1 MIDINKNIGIGRIER
16 WLKWLQYKLSKKQ
29 FLLIASILVG
39 LSAGFAAILL
49 KLFVHYI
56 FLAATYDK
64 LSNFRFLYLVLPGI
78 GLLLTVIMSRY
89 FFKHK
94 LTKGLAQVH
103 AAIAKKNSS
112 MPNNLIYDQ
121 VLTSSVT
128 VGFGGSTGL
137 EAPIV
142 VTGAAIGSNFSRKY
156 KLSIKDRTL
165 LLACGVAGGIGAAFN
180 APIAGVL
187 FALEV
192 LLLDISITA
201 FIPLIIA
208 AASGALITKIIL
220 HDGILL
226 TFSLKETFDY
236 TNVPFYAV
244 LGLLAGLASVYHMR
258 TFLKIENLT
267 QRLKGGVYIKVL
279 IGGAILAA
287 LIFIFPSLFGE
298 GYQSIKILAD
308 KDPRSLMDNSLF
320 ENFNKYPWVVLC
332 FTVVVMFAK
341 PFATALTLGAGG
353 NGGNFAPSLF
363 VGAYLGYSFS
373 EALNLSGFF
382 NLPVNNF
389 TIVGMAGI
397 LAGIYHAPL
406 TAIFLIAEITGGY
419 TLMIPLMLVASISYA
434 VSKYFEPFAMDI
446 KRSVKKGEALTQDR
460 DKNILF
466 SLKTDEFIEAD
477 YPLLH
482 PEDHLEEL
490 IEILAHS
497 SRTVFPVINENKEL
511 LGLVWLDNV
520 RSVMFK
526 PELYQDLTVGELM
539 SECKQTIS
547 PQDAMEQVM
556 HIFETTNQIVLPIVE
571 NGYYRGFINKSTIFS
586 AYRKSL
592 KINTLD

>member
-1 MIDINKNIGIGRIER
+1 MDWNKFIGFGRFER
-16 WLKWLQYKLSKKQ
+16 WLKWLQHHLSKKQ
-29 FLLIASILVG
+29 FLFVASILVG
-39 LSAGFAAILL
+39 LSAGLAAVVL
-49 KLFVHYI
+49 KTFVHYI

-64 LSNFRFLYLVLPGI
+64 LSDFRFLYLVLPGI
-78 GLLLTVIMSRY
+78 GLLLTVLISRY
-89 FFKHK
+89 LLKNK
-94 LTKGLAQVH
+94 LNKGLPQVH
-103 AAIAKKNSS
+103 AAIAKKNSA
-112 MPNNLIYDQ
+112 MPQHLIYDQ

-142 VTGAAIGSNFSRKY
+142 VTGAAIGANFSRKY
-156 KLSIKDRTL
+156 RLSIKDRTL
-165 LLACGVAGGIGAAFN
+165 LLACGVAAGIGAAFN

-208 AASGALITKIIL
+208 AATGALVSKIIL
-220 HDGILL
+220 HNGILL
-226 TFSLKETFDY
+226 SFSLKETFDY
-236 TNVPFYAV
+236 TNVPFYAL
-244 LGLLAGLASVYHMR
+244 LGLLAGLASVYHTR
-258 TFLKIENLT
+258 TFLKIESLMR
-267 QRLKGGVYIKVL
+267 RLKGGLYLKVALGGLLLAVL
-279 IGGAILAA
+279 I
-287 LIFIFPSLFGE
+287 FVFPSLFGE

-308 KDPRSLMDNSLF
+308 QNPSNLLDNSLF
-320 ENFNKYPWVVLC
+320 EKFNKNPWVVLA

-341 PFATALTLGAGG
+341 PLATALTLGAGG

-373 EALNLSGFF
+373 AALNLTGFIQI
-382 NLPVNNF
+382 PVNNF

-419 TLMIPLMLVASISYA
+419 TLMIPLMLVSSISYA

-446 KRSVKKGEALTQDR
+446 KRSVQKGEALTQDR

-477 YPLLH
+477 YPLLY
-482 PEDHLEEL
+482 PENQLEDL
-490 IEILAHS
+490 IEILAQS
-497 SRTVFPVINENKEL
+497 SRTVFPVINQRKEL

-520 RSVMFK
+520 RALMFK
-526 PELYQDLTVGELM
+526 PELYNEITIGELM
-539 SECKQTIS
+539 SDAKQTVS
-547 PQDAMEQVM
+547 PQDPMESVMQV
-556 HIFETTNQIVLPIVE
+556 FEAVDQIVLPIVE
-571 NGYYRGFINKSTIFS
+571 NGYYKGFINKSTVFS

-592 KINTLD
+592 KVNTLE

>member
-1 MIDINKNIGIGRIER
+1 MEINKTIGIGRIER
-16 WLKWLQYKLSKKQ
+16 WLKWLQYHLNKKQ

-39 LSAGFAAILL
+39 LSAGAAAIVL
-49 KLFVHYI
+49 KTFVHYI

-64 LSNFRFLYLVLPGI
+64 LSDFRFLYLVLPAI
-78 GLLLTVIMSRY
+78 GLLLTVLVKR
-89 FFKHK
+89 FLLKNK
-94 LTKGLAQVH
+94 LTKGLPQVH

-112 MPNNLIYDQ
+112 MPNNLMYDQ

-128 VGFGGSTGL
+128 VGLGGSTGL

-142 VTGAAIGSNFSRKY
+142 VTGAAIGSNFARKY
-156 KLSIKDRTL
+156 RLSIKERTL

-208 AASGALITKIIL
+208 AATGALATKIVL

-236 TNVPFYAV
+236 TNVPYYAL

-258 TFLKIENLT
+258 TFLRIESLMT
-267 QRLKGGVYIKVL
+267 RLKAGVYFKVF
-279 IGGAILAA
+279 IGGSLLAL
-287 LIFIFPSLFGE
+287 LIYVFPSIFGE

-308 KDPRSLMDNSLF
+308 QDPSSLMDNSLF
-320 ENFNKYPWVVLC
+320 EKFKNYPWVVLA

-341 PFATALTLGAGG
+341 PFATALTLGSGG

-363 VGAYLGYSFS
+363 VGAYLGYSF
-373 EALNLSGFF
+373 AAILNLTGYFHI
-382 NLPVNNF
+382 PVNNF

-397 LAGIYHAPL
+397 LSGIYHAPL

-419 TLMIPLMLVASISYA
+419 TLMIPLMLVSSISYA

-446 KRSVKKGEALTQDR
+446 KRNVRKGEALTQDR
-460 DKNILF
+460 DKNVLF
-466 SLKTDEFIEAD
+466 SLRTDEFIEAD
-477 YPLLH
+477 YPILK
-482 PEDHLEEL
+482 PDQHLEDL
-490 IEILAHS
+490 IEILAQTNRS
-497 SRTVFPVINENKEL
+497 VFPVLNQRKEL
-511 LGLVWLDNV
+511 LGLVRLDQI
-520 RSVMFK
+520 RSLIFGADEGLN
-526 PELYQDLTVGELM
+526 PTIGELM
-539 SECKQTIS
+539 TDVKHTIS
-547 PQDAMEQVM
+547 TQDSMEEVM
-556 HIFETTNQIVLPIVE
+556 RVFEQTEDLSIPIIDQ
-571 NGYYRGFINKSTIFS
+571 GYYRGFINKSTVFS
-586 AYRKSL
+586 AYRKAL
-592 KINTLD
+592 KVNTLE

>member
-1 MIDINKNIGIGRIER
+1 
-16 WLKWLQYKLSKKQ
+16 
-29 FLLIASILVG
+29 
-39 LSAGFAAILL
+39 
-49 KLFVHYI
+49 
-56 FLAATYDK
+56 
-64 LSNFRFLYLVLPGI
+64 
-78 GLLLTVIMSRY
+78 
-89 FFKHK
+89 
-94 LTKGLAQVH
+94 
-103 AAIAKKNSS
+103 
-112 MPNNLIYDQ
+112 MPQHLMYDQ

-128 VGFGGSTGL
+128 VGLGGSTGL

-156 KLSIKDRTL
+156 RLSIKDRTL

-208 AASGALITKIIL
+208 AATGALVTKIIL

-236 TNVPFYAV
+236 ANVPFYAM

-258 TFLKIENLT
+258 TFLKIESLFR
-267 QRLKGGVYIKVL
+267 RLKAGIYLKVL
-279 IGGAILAA
+279 IGGALLAA

-308 KDPRSLMDNSLF
+308 QDPSSLMDNSLF
-320 ENFNKYPWVVLC
+320 EKFNKSPWVVLG
-332 FTVVVMFAK
+332 FTVIVMFAK
-341 PFATALTLGAGG
+341 PLATAITLGAGG

-373 EALNLSGFF
+373 AALNLTGYFHI
-382 NLPVNNF
+382 PVNNF

-419 TLMIPLMLVASISYA
+419 TLMIPLMLVSSISYA

-466 SLKTDEFIEAD
+466 SLKTDEFIESD
-477 YPLLH
+477 YPLLY
-482 PEDHLEEL
+482 PSDQLEDL
-490 IEILAHS
+490 IEILAQS
-497 SRTVFPVINENKEL
+497 SRTVFPVINQRKEL
-511 LGLVWLDNV
+511 LGVIWLDNV
-520 RSVMFK
+520 RAVMFK
-526 PELYQDLTVGELM
+526 PELYQEITIGELM
-539 SECKQTIS
+539 TETKQTIN
-547 PQDAMEQVM
+547 PHDPMEKVM
-556 HIFETTNQIVLPIVE
+556 QIFEASDQIVLPIVE
-571 NGYYRGFINKSTIFS
+571 NEIYKGFISKSTVFS

-592 KINTLD
+592 KVNTIE

>member
-1 MIDINKNIGIGRIER
+1 MEINKTIGIGRVER
-16 WLKWLQYKLSKKQ
+16 WLKWLQYHLSKKQ
-29 FLLIASILVG
+29 FILIASILVG
-39 LSAGFAAILL
+39 LSAGLAAVVL
-49 KLFVHYI
+49 KTFVHYI
-56 FLAATYDK
+56 FLIATYDK
-64 LSNFRFLYLVLPGI
+64 LSDFRFLYLVLPGI
-78 GLLLTVIMSRY
+78 GLLFTVLVIKY
-89 FFKHK
+89 GLKNK
-94 LTKGLAQVH
+94 LTKGLPQVH

-112 MPNNLIYDQ
+112 MPDHLMYDQ

-142 VTGAAIGSNFSRKY
+142 VTGAAIGSNFARKY
-156 KLSIKDRTL
+156 RLSIKDRTL

-180 APIAGVL
+180 APITGVL

-208 AASGALITKIIL
+208 AATGALVTKVIL

-226 TFSLKETFDY
+226 TFSLKENFDY
-236 TNVPFYAV
+236 TNVPFYTL
-244 LGLLAGLASVYHMR
+244 LGLLAGIASVYHMR
-258 TFLKIENLT
+258 TFLKVENLM
-267 QRLKGGVYIKVL
+267 QRLKAGVYTKIL
-279 IGGAILAA
+279 IGGVLLAS
-287 LIFIFPSLFGE
+287 LIYIFPSLFGE

-308 KDPRSLMDNSLF
+308 QDPSSLMDNSLF
-320 ENFNKYPWVVLC
+320 EKFKQYPWVVLT
-332 FTVVVMFAK
+332 FTAIVMLAK
-341 PFATALTLGAGG
+341 PFATALTLGSGG

-373 EALNLSGFF
+373 AALNLTGYFH
-382 NLPVNNF
+382 LPVNNF

-446 KRSVKKGEALTQDR
+446 KRSAKRGEALTQDR

-466 SLKTDEFIEAD
+466 ALKTDEFIESD
-477 YPLLH
+477 YPTLF
-482 PEDHLEEL
+482 PEDQLENL
-490 IEILAHS
+490 IEILALS
-497 SRTVFPVINENKEL
+497 SRTVFPVINKRKEL
-511 LGLVWLDNV
+511 LGLIWLDNV
-520 RSVMFK
+520 RGVMFK
-526 PELYQDLTVGELM
+526 PELYQEITIGELM
-539 SECKQTIS
+539 TACKQTIS
-547 PQDAMEQVM
+547 PQDRMEDVM
-556 HIFETTNQIVLPIVE
+556 RIFEDTEQLILPIVE
-571 NGYYRGFINKSTIFS
+571 NGIYKGFINKSTVFS

-592 KINTLD
+592 KINTLE

>member
-1 MIDINKNIGIGRIER
+1 MEINKTIGIGRIER
-16 WLKWLQYKLSKKQ
+16 WLKWLQYHLNKKQ
-29 FLLIASILVG
+29 FLFIASILVG
-39 LSAGFAAILL
+39 LSAGVAAILL
-49 KLFVHYI
+49 KTFVHYI

-64 LSNFRFLYLVLPGI
+64 LSDFRFLYLVLPAV
-78 GLLLTVIMSRY
+78 GLLLTVLISRY
-89 FFKHK
+89 LLKYK
-94 LTKGLAQVH
+94 LTKGLPQVH
-103 AAIAKKNSS
+103 SAIAKNNSS
-112 MPNNLIYDQ
+112 MPGHLMHDQ
-121 VLTSSVT
+121 VVTSSVT

-142 VTGAAIGSNFSRKY
+142 VTGAAIGSNFARKY
-156 KLSIKDRTL
+156 RLSIKERTL

-208 AASGALITKIIL
+208 AASGALISKIIL

-226 TFSLKETFDY
+226 SFSLKETFDY
-236 TNVPFYAV
+236 TNVPYYAL

-258 TFLKIENLT
+258 VFLKVESLMH
-267 QRLKGGVYIKVL
+267 RFKIKPYVKVF
-279 IGGAILAA
+279 IGGSILAL

-308 KDPRSLMDNSLF
+308 QDPRSLMDNSLF
-320 ENFNKYPWVVLC
+320 EKFNKYPLVVLA
-332 FTVVVMFAK
+332 FTLLVMFAK
-341 PFATALTLGAGG
+341 PFATALTLGSGG

-373 EALNLSGFF
+373 AALNMTGIFHI
-382 NLPVNNF
+382 PINNF

-397 LAGIYHAPL
+397 LSGIYHAPL

-419 TLMIPLMLVASISYA
+419 TLMIPLMLVSSISYA

-446 KRSVKKGEALTQDR
+446 KRSAKKGEALTQDR

-466 SLKTDEFIEAD
+466 SLKTDEFIESD
-477 YPLLH
+477 YPILF
-482 PEDHLEEL
+482 PEQHIEDLM
-490 IEILAHS
+490 EILAQS
-497 SRTVFPVINENKEL
+497 SRTVFPVLNNRKEL
-511 LGLVWLDNV
+511 LGLVLLNDI
-520 RSVMFK
+520 RSIIFK
-526 PELYQDLTVGELM
+526 PDYDPQLTIGELM
-539 SECKQTIS
+539 SEARDTIN
-547 PQDAMEQVM
+547 PQDSMEVVM
-556 HIFETTNQIVLPIVE
+556 QHFEKSEKLTLPIVE
-571 NGYYRGFINKSTIFS
+571 NNVYKGFINKSTVFS

-592 KINTLD
+592 KVSTLE

>member
-1 MIDINKNIGIGRIER
+1 MDWNRLIGIGRIER
-16 WLKWLQYKLSKKQ
+16 WLKWLQHHLNKKQ

-39 LSAGFAAILL
+39 LSAGLAAVVL
-49 KLFVHYI
+49 KTFVHYI

-64 LSNFRFLYLVLPGI
+64 LSDFRFLYLVLPVV
-78 GLLLTVIMSRY
+78 GLLLTMLISRY
-89 FFKHK
+89 LLKNK
-94 LTKGLAQVH
+94 LTKGLPQVH
-103 AAIAKKNSS
+103 AAIAKKNGS
-112 MPNNLIYDQ
+112 MPQHLMYDQ

-128 VGFGGSTGL
+128 VGLGGSTGL

-156 KLSIKDRTL
+156 RLSIKDRTL

-208 AASGALITKIIL
+208 AATGALVTKIIL

-236 TNVPFYAV
+236 ANVPFYAM

-258 TFLKIENLT
+258 TFLKIESLFR
-267 QRLKGGVYIKVL
+267 RLKAGIYLKVL
-279 IGGAILAA
+279 IGGALLAA

-308 KDPRSLMDNSLF
+308 QDPSSLMDNSLF
-320 ENFNKYPWVVLC
+320 EKFNKSPWVVLG
-332 FTVVVMFAK
+332 FTVIVMFAK
-341 PFATALTLGAGG
+341 PLATAITLGAGG

-373 EALNLSGFF
+373 AALNLTGYFHI
-382 NLPVNNF
+382 PVNNF

-419 TLMIPLMLVASISYA
+419 TLMIPLMLVSSISYA

-466 SLKTDEFIEAD
+466 SLKF
-477 YPLLH
+477 
-482 PEDHLEEL
+482 
-490 IEILAHS
+490 
-497 SRTVFPVINENKEL
+497 FFNK
-511 LGLVWLDNV
+511 W
-520 RSVMFK
+520 S
-526 PELYQDLTVGELM
+526 
-539 SECKQTIS
+539 
-547 PQDAMEQVM
+547 
-556 HIFETTNQIVLPIVE
+556 
-571 NGYYRGFINKSTIFS
+571 
-586 AYRKSL
+586 
-592 KINTLD
+592 

>member
-1 MIDINKNIGIGRIER
+1 MEINKTIGIGRIER
-16 WLKWLQYKLSKKQ
+16 WLKWLQYHLNKKQ

-39 LSAGFAAILL
+39 LSAGAAAIVL
-49 KLFVHYI
+49 KTFVHYI

-64 LSNFRFLYLVLPGI
+64 LSDFRFLYLVLPAV
-78 GLLLTVIMSRY
+78 GLLLTVLVKR
-89 FFKHK
+89 FLLKNK
-94 LTKGLAQVH
+94 LTKGLPQVH

-112 MPNNLIYDQ
+112 MPNNLMYDQ

-128 VGFGGSTGL
+128 VGLGGSTGL

-142 VTGAAIGSNFSRKY
+142 VTGAAIGSNFARKY
-156 KLSIKDRTL
+156 RLSIKERTL

-208 AASGALITKIIL
+208 AATGALATKIVL

-236 TNVPFYAV
+236 TNVPYYAL

-258 TFLKIENLT
+258 TFLRVESLMT
-267 QRLKGGVYIKVL
+267 RLKAGVYFKVF
-279 IGGAILAA
+279 IGGSLLAL
-287 LIFIFPSLFGE
+287 LIYVFPSLFGE

-308 KDPRSLMDNSLF
+308 QDPSSLMDNSLF
-320 ENFNKYPWVVLC
+320 EKFKNYPWVVLA

-341 PFATALTLGAGG
+341 PFATALTLGSGG

-363 VGAYLGYSFS
+363 VGAYLGYSF
-373 EALNLSGFF
+373 AAILNLTGYFHI
-382 NLPVNNF
+382 PVNNF

-397 LAGIYHAPL
+397 LSGIYHAPL

-419 TLMIPLMLVASISYA
+419 TLMIPLMLVSSISYA

-446 KRSVKKGEALTQDR
+446 KRNVRKGEALTQDR
-460 DKNILF
+460 DKNVLF
-466 SLKTDEFIEAD
+466 SLRTDEFIEAD
-477 YPLLH
+477 YPILK
-482 PEDHLEEL
+482 PDQHLEDL
-490 IEILAHS
+490 IEILAQTNRS
-497 SRTVFPVINENKEL
+497 VFPVLNQRKEL
-511 LGLVWLDNV
+511 LGLVRLDQI
-520 RSVMFK
+520 RSLIFGADEGLN
-526 PELYQDLTVGELM
+526 PTIGELM
-539 SECKQTIS
+539 TDVKNTIS
-547 PQDAMEQVM
+547 TQDSMEEVM
-556 HIFETTNQIVLPIVE
+556 RVFEQTEDLSIPIIDQ
-571 NGYYRGFINKSTIFS
+571 GYYRGFINKSTVFS
-586 AYRKSL
+586 AYRKAL
-592 KINTLD
+592 KVNTLE

>member
-1 MIDINKNIGIGRIER
+1 MEINKTIGFGRIER
-16 WLKWLQYKLSKKQ
+16 WLKWLQYHLNKKQ
-29 FLLIASILVG
+29 FLFIASILVG
-39 LSAGFAAILL
+39 LSAGIAAILL
-49 KLFVHYI
+49 KTFVHYI
-56 FLAATYDK
+56 FLVATYDK
-64 LSNFRFLYLVLPGI
+64 LSDFRFLYLVLPVV
-78 GLLLTVIMSRY
+78 GLLITVLISKFALNY
-89 FFKHK
+89 K
-94 LTKGLAQVH
+94 LTKGLPQVH
-103 AAIAKKNSS
+103 SAIAKNNSS
-112 MPNNLIYDQ
+112 MPGHLIHDQ

-142 VTGAAIGSNFSRKY
+142 VTGAALGANFARKY
-156 KLSIKDRTL
+156 RLSIKERTL

-208 AASGALITKIIL
+208 AASGALISKIIL

-226 TFSLKETFDY
+226 SFSLKERFDY
-236 TNVPFYAV
+236 TNVPYYAF

-258 TFLKIENLT
+258 VFLKIENLMHRVKINIYT
-267 QRLKGGVYIKVL
+267 KVL
-279 IGGAILAA
+279 IGGSILAL

-308 KDPRSLMDNSLF
+308 QDPSSLMDNSLF
-320 ENFNKYPWVVLC
+320 EKFNKYPWVVLV
-332 FTVVVMFAK
+332 FTILVMFAK

-373 EALNLSGFF
+373 AAF
-382 NLPVNNF
+382 NMTGIFHIPVNNF

-397 LAGIYHAPL
+397 LSGIYHAPL

-419 TLMIPLMLVASISYA
+419 TLMIPLMLVSSISYA
-434 VSKYFEPFAMDI
+434 ISKYFEPFAMDI
-446 KRSVKKGEALTQDR
+446 KRSAKKGEALTQDR

-466 SLKTDEFIEAD
+466 SLRTDEFIESD
-477 YPLLH
+477 YPILH
-482 PEDHLEEL
+482 PEQHIEDLM
-490 IEILAHS
+490 EILAHS
-497 SRTVFPVINENKEL
+497 SRTVFPVINQRKEL
-511 LGLVWLDNV
+511 LGLIWLDSI
-520 RSVMFK
+520 RSIIFK
-526 PELYQDLTVGELM
+526 PDYDPQLTIGELM
-539 SECKQTIS
+539 SEVKETIG
-547 PQDAMEQVM
+547 PQDSMELVM
-556 HIFETTNQIVLPIVE
+556 RLFEKNKKLSLPIVE
-571 NGYYRGFINKSTIFS
+571 NNVYKGFINKSTVFS

-592 KINTLD
+592 KISTLE

>member
-1 MIDINKNIGIGRIER
+1 MEINKVIGIGRVER
-16 WLKWLQYKLSKKQ
+16 WIKWLQNHLSKKQ
-29 FLLIASILVG
+29 FIFIASILVG
-39 LSAGFAAILL
+39 LSAGLAAVVL
-49 KLFVHYI
+49 KTFVHYI
-56 FLAATYDK
+56 FLIATYDK
-64 LSNFRFLYLVLPGI
+64 LSDFRFLYLVLPGL
-78 GLLLTVIMSRY
+78 GLLCTVLVVKY
-89 FFKHK
+89 GLKNK
-94 LTKGLAQVH
+94 LTKGLPQVH

-112 MPNNLIYDQ
+112 MPDHLMYDQ

-142 VTGAAIGSNFSRKY
+142 VTGAAIGSNFARKY
-156 KLSIKDRTL
+156 RLSIKDRTL

-208 AASGALITKIIL
+208 AATGALVTKVIL

-226 TFSLKETFDY
+226 TFSLKENFDY
-236 TNVPFYAV
+236 TNVPFYTF
-244 LGLLAGLASVYHMR
+244 LGLLAGIASVYHMR
-258 TFLKIENLT
+258 TFLKVENLM
-267 QRLKGGVYIKVL
+267 QRLKAGVYTKIL
-279 IGGAILAA
+279 IGGVLLAS
-287 LIFIFPSLFGE
+287 LIYIFPSLFGE

-308 KDPRSLMDNSLF
+308 QDPSSLMDNSLF
-320 ENFNKYPWVVLC
+320 EKFKQYPWVVLT
-332 FTVVVMFAK
+332 FTAIVMLAK
-341 PFATALTLGAGG
+341 PFATALTLGSGG

-373 EALNLSGFF
+373 AALNLTGYFH
-382 NLPVNNF
+382 LPVNNF

-446 KRSVKKGEALTQDR
+446 KRSAKRGEALTQDR

-466 SLKTDEFIEAD
+466 ALKTDEFIESD
-477 YPLLH
+477 YPTLF
-482 PEDHLEEL
+482 PEDQLENL
-490 IEILAHS
+490 IEILALS
-497 SRTVFPVINENKEL
+497 SRTVFPVINKRKEL
-511 LGLVWLDNV
+511 LGLIWLDNV
-520 RSVMFK
+520 RGVMFK
-526 PELYQDLTVGELM
+526 PELYQEITIGELM
-539 SECKQTIS
+539 TACKQTIS
-547 PQDAMEQVM
+547 PQDRMEDVM
-556 HIFETTNQIVLPIVE
+556 RIFEDTEQLILPIVE
-571 NGYYRGFINKSTIFS
+571 NGIYKGFINKSTVFS

-592 KINTLD
+592 KINTLE

>member
-1 MIDINKNIGIGRIER
+1 MNINKNIGIGRLER
-16 WLKWLQYKLSKKQ
+16 WLKWLQYKLNKKQ
-29 FLLIASILVG
+29 FIIIASILVG
-39 LSAGFAAILL
+39 LSAGIAAVLL
-49 KLFVHYI
+49 KTFVHYI

-64 LSNFRFLYLVLPGI
+64 LSDFRFLYLVLPAI
-78 GLLLTVIMSRY
+78 GLLLTVLICRY
-89 FFKHK
+89 LLKNK
-94 LTKGLAQVH
+94 LTKGLPQVH

-112 MPNNLIYDQ
+112 MPQNLMYDQ
-121 VLTSSVT
+121 VLTSSIT
-128 VGFGGSTGL
+128 VGLGGSTGL

-142 VTGAAIGSNFSRKY
+142 VTGAAIGANFSRKY

-208 AASGALITKIIL
+208 AATGALVTKIIL

-226 TFSLKETFDY
+226 SFSLKETFDY
-236 TNVPFYAV
+236 TNVPFYAL
-244 LGLLAGLASVYHMR
+244 LGILAGLASVYHMR
-258 TFLKIENLT
+258 TFMQVESLIN
-267 QRLKGGVYIKVL
+267 RLKGGVMSKVL
-279 IGGAILAA
+279 IGGILLAA

-308 KDPRSLMDNSLF
+308 KDPKNLMDNSLF
-320 ENFNKYPWVVLC
+320 ENFNSHPWIVLI
-332 FTVVVMFAK
+332 FTLLVMFAK

-363 VGAYLGYSFS
+363 VGAYLGFTFS
-373 EALNLSGFF
+373 AGLNLTGLFQI
-382 NLPVNNF
+382 PVNNF

-434 VSKYFEPFAMDI
+434 ISKYFEPFAMDI
-446 KRSVKKGEALTQDR
+446 KRSVAKGEALTQDR

-466 SLKTDEFIEAD
+466 SLNTDEFIESD
-477 YPLLH
+477 YPMLK
-482 PEDHLEEL
+482 PSDHLEDL
-490 IEILAHS
+490 IEILAQS
-497 SRTVFPVINENKEL
+497 SRTVFPVVNERKEL
-511 LGLVWLDNV
+511 LGVVWLDNV
-520 RSVMFK
+520 RTFIFK
-526 PELYQDLTVGELM
+526 PELYPDVSISELM
-539 SECKQTIS
+539 TKSAHVIS
-547 PQDAMEQVM
+547 TQDQMEKVMQV
-556 HIFETTNQIVLPIVE
+556 FENSNQIVLPIVE

-592 KINTLD
+592 KINTLG

>member
-1 MIDINKNIGIGRIER
+1 MEINKTIGIGRIER
-16 WLKWLQYKLSKKQ
+16 WLKWLQYHLNKKQ
-29 FLLIASILVG
+29 FILIASILVG
-39 LSAGFAAILL
+39 LSAGLAAILL
-49 KLFVHYI
+49 KTFVHYI

-64 LSNFRFLYLVLPGI
+64 LSDFRFLYLVLPAV
-78 GLLLTVIMSRY
+78 GLLLTVLISQY
-89 FFKHK
+89 LLKYK
-94 LTKGLAQVH
+94 LTKGLPQVH
-103 AAIAKKNSS
+103 SAIAKNNSS
-112 MPNNLIYDQ
+112 MPGHLMHDQ
-121 VLTSSVT
+121 VVTSSVT

-142 VTGAAIGSNFSRKY
+142 VTGAAIGSNFARKY
-156 KLSIKDRTL
+156 RLSIKERTL

-208 AASGALITKIIL
+208 AASGALISKIIL

-226 TFSLKETFDY
+226 SFSLKETFDY
-236 TNVPFYAV
+236 ANVPYYAL

-258 TFLKIENLT
+258 VFLKVESLMH
-267 QRLKGGVYIKVL
+267 RLKIKPYGKVF
-279 IGGAILAA
+279 IGGCFLAL

-308 KDPRSLMDNSLF
+308 QDPRSLMDNSLF
-320 ENFNKYPWVVLC
+320 EKFNKYPFVVLA
-332 FTVVVMFAK
+332 FTLFVMFAK
-341 PFATALTLGAGG
+341 PFATALTLGSGG

-373 EALNLSGFF
+373 AALNMTGIFHI
-382 NLPVNNF
+382 PVNNF

-397 LAGIYHAPL
+397 LSGIYHAPL

-419 TLMIPLMLVASISYA
+419 TLMIPLMLVSSISYA

-446 KRSVKKGEALTQDR
+446 KRSAKKGEALTQDR

-466 SLKTDEFIEAD
+466 SLKTDEFIESD
-477 YPLLH
+477 YPILF
-482 PEDHLEEL
+482 PEQHIEDLM
-490 IEILAHS
+490 EILAQS
-497 SRTVFPVINENKEL
+497 SRTVFPVLNKRKEL
-511 LGLVWLDNV
+511 LGLVLLDDI
-520 RSVMFK
+520 RSIIFK
-526 PELYQDLTVGELM
+526 PDYDPQLTIGELM
-539 SECKQTIS
+539 SEAKDTINPHDS
-547 PQDAMEQVM
+547 MEVVM
-556 HIFETTNQIVLPIVE
+556 QYFEKSEILSLPIVE
-571 NGYYRGFINKSTIFS
+571 NNVYKGFINKSTVFS

-592 KINTLD
+592 KVSTLE

>member
-1 MIDINKNIGIGRIER
+1 MEINKTIGIGRIER
-16 WLKWLQYKLSKKQ
+16 WLKWLQYHLNKKQ

-39 LSAGFAAILL
+39 LSAGAAAIVL
-49 KLFVHYI
+49 KTFVHYI

-64 LSNFRFLYLVLPGI
+64 LSDFRFLYLVLPAV
-78 GLLLTVIMSRY
+78 GLLLTVFVKR
-89 FFKHK
+89 FLLKNK
-94 LTKGLAQVH
+94 LTKGLPQVH

-112 MPNNLIYDQ
+112 MPNNLMYDQ

-128 VGFGGSTGL
+128 VGLGGSTGL

-142 VTGAAIGSNFSRKY
+142 VTGAAIGSNFARKY
-156 KLSIKDRTL
+156 RLSIKERTL

-208 AASGALITKIIL
+208 AATGALATKIVL

-236 TNVPFYAV
+236 TNVPYYAL

-258 TFLKIENLT
+258 TFLRVESLMT
-267 QRLKGGVYIKVL
+267 RLKAGVYFKVF
-279 IGGAILAA
+279 IGGSLLAL
-287 LIFIFPSLFGE
+287 LIYVFPSLFGE

-308 KDPRSLMDNSLF
+308 QDPSSLMDNSLF
-320 ENFNKYPWVVLC
+320 EKFKNYPWVVLA

-341 PFATALTLGAGG
+341 PFATALTLGSGG

-363 VGAYLGYSFS
+363 VGAYLGYSF
-373 EALNLSGFF
+373 AAILNLTGYFHI
-382 NLPVNNF
+382 PVNNF

-397 LAGIYHAPL
+397 LSGIYHAPL

-419 TLMIPLMLVASISYA
+419 TLMIPLMLVSSISYA

-446 KRSVKKGEALTQDR
+446 KRSVRKGEALTQDR
-460 DKNILF
+460 DKNVLF
-466 SLKTDEFIEAD
+466 SLRTDEFIEAD
-477 YPLLH
+477 YPILK
-482 PEDHLEEL
+482 PDQHLEDL
-490 IEILAHS
+490 IEILAQTNRS
-497 SRTVFPVINENKEL
+497 IFPVLNQRKEL
-511 LGLVWLDNV
+511 LGLVRLDQI
-520 RSVMFK
+520 RSLIFGADEGLN
-526 PELYQDLTVGELM
+526 PTIGELM
-539 SECKQTIS
+539 TDVKNTIS
-547 PQDAMEQVM
+547 TQDSMEEVM
-556 HIFETTNQIVLPIVE
+556 RVFEQTEDLSIPIIDQ
-571 NGYYRGFINKSTIFS
+571 GYYRGFINKSTVFS
-586 AYRKSL
+586 AYRKAL
-592 KINTLD
+592 KVNTLE

>member
-1 MIDINKNIGIGRIER
+1 MDWNKFIGFGRFER
-16 WLKWLQYKLSKKQ
+16 WLKWLQHHLSKKQ
-29 FLLIASILVG
+29 FLFVASILVG
-39 LSAGFAAILL
+39 LSAGLAAVVL
-49 KLFVHYI
+49 KTFVHYI

-64 LSNFRFLYLVLPGI
+64 LSDFRFLYLVLPGI
-78 GLLLTVIMSRY
+78 GLLLTVLISRY
-89 FFKHK
+89 LLKNK
-94 LTKGLAQVH
+94 LNKGLPQVH
-103 AAIAKKNSS
+103 AAIAKKNSA
-112 MPNNLIYDQ
+112 MPQHLIYDQ

-142 VTGAAIGSNFSRKY
+142 VTGAAIGANFSRKY
-156 KLSIKDRTL
+156 RLSIKDRTL
-165 LLACGVAGGIGAAFN
+165 LLACGVAAGIGAAFN

-208 AASGALITKIIL
+208 AATGALVSKIIL
-220 HDGILL
+220 HNGILL

-236 TNVPFYAV
+236 TNVPFYAL
-244 LGLLAGLASVYHMR
+244 LGLLAGLASVYHTR
-258 TFLKIENLT
+258 TFLKIESLMR
-267 QRLKGGVYIKVL
+267 RLKGGLYLKVALGGLLLAVL
-279 IGGAILAA
+279 I
-287 LIFIFPSLFGE
+287 FVFPSLFGE

-308 KDPRSLMDNSLF
+308 QNPSNLLDNSLF
-320 ENFNKYPWVVLC
+320 EKFNKNPWVVLA

-341 PFATALTLGAGG
+341 PLATALTLGAGG

-373 EALNLSGFF
+373 AALNLTGFIQI
-382 NLPVNNF
+382 PVNNF

-419 TLMIPLMLVASISYA
+419 TLMIPLMLVSSISYA

-446 KRSVKKGEALTQDR
+446 KRSVQKGEALTQDR

-477 YPLLH
+477 YPLLY
-482 PEDHLEEL
+482 PENQLEDL
-490 IEILAHS
+490 IEILAQS
-497 SRTVFPVINENKEL
+497 SRTVFPVINQRKEL

-520 RSVMFK
+520 RALMFK
-526 PELYQDLTVGELM
+526 PELYNEITIGELM
-539 SECKQTIS
+539 SDAKQTVS
-547 PQDAMEQVM
+547 PQDPMESVMQV
-556 HIFETTNQIVLPIVE
+556 FEAVDQIVLPIVE
-571 NGYYRGFINKSTIFS
+571 NGYYKGFINKSTVFS

-592 KINTLD
+592 KVNTLE

>member
-1 MIDINKNIGIGRIER
+1 MEINKTIGIGRVER
-16 WLKWLQYKLSKKQ
+16 WLKWLQYHLSKKQ
-29 FLLIASILVG
+29 FILIASILVG
-39 LSAGFAAILL
+39 LSAGLAAVVL
-49 KLFVHYI
+49 KTFVHYI
-56 FLAATYDK
+56 FLIATYDK
-64 LSNFRFLYLVLPGI
+64 LSDFRFLYLVLPGI
-78 GLLLTVIMSRY
+78 GLLFTVLVIKY
-89 FFKHK
+89 GLKNK
-94 LTKGLAQVH
+94 LTKGLPQVH

-112 MPNNLIYDQ
+112 MPDHLMYDQ

-142 VTGAAIGSNFSRKY
+142 VTGAAIGSNFARKY
-156 KLSIKDRTL
+156 RLSIKDRTL
-165 LLACGVAGGIGAAFN
+165 LLDCGVAGGIGAAFN

-208 AASGALITKIIL
+208 AATGALVTKVIL

-226 TFSLKETFDY
+226 TFSLKENFDY
-236 TNVPFYAV
+236 TNVPFYTF
-244 LGLLAGLASVYHMR
+244 LGLLAGIASVYHMR
-258 TFLKIENLT
+258 TFLKVENLM
-267 QRLKGGVYIKVL
+267 QRLKAGVYTKIL
-279 IGGAILAA
+279 IGGVLLAS
-287 LIFIFPSLFGE
+287 LIYIFPSLFGE

-308 KDPRSLMDNSLF
+308 QDPSSLMDNSLF
-320 ENFNKYPWVVLC
+320 EKFKQYPWVVLT
-332 FTVVVMFAK
+332 FTAIVMLAK
-341 PFATALTLGAGG
+341 PFATALTLGSGG

-373 EALNLSGFF
+373 AALNLTGYF

-446 KRSVKKGEALTQDR
+446 KRSAKRGEALTQDR

-466 SLKTDEFIEAD
+466 ALKTDEFIESD
-477 YPLLH
+477 YPTLF
-482 PEDHLEEL
+482 PEDQLENL
-490 IEILAHS
+490 IEILALS
-497 SRTVFPVINENKEL
+497 SRTVFPVINKRKEL
-511 LGLVWLDNV
+511 LGLIWLDNV
-520 RSVMFK
+520 RGVMFK
-526 PELYQDLTVGELM
+526 PELYQEITIGELM
-539 SECKQTIS
+539 TACKQTIS
-547 PQDAMEQVM
+547 PQDRMEDVM
-556 HIFETTNQIVLPIVE
+556 RIFEDTEQLILPIVE
-571 NGYYRGFINKSTIFS
+571 NGIYKGFINKSTVFS

-592 KINTLD
+592 KINTLE

>member
-1 MIDINKNIGIGRIER
+1 MDWNKFIGFGRFER
-16 WLKWLQYKLSKKQ
+16 WLKWLQHHLSKKQ
-29 FLLIASILVG
+29 FLLVASILVG
-39 LSAGFAAILL
+39 LSAGLAAVVL
-49 KLFVHYI
+49 KTFVHYI

-64 LSNFRFLYLVLPGI
+64 LSDFRFLYLVLPGI
-78 GLLLTVIMSRY
+78 GLLLTVLISRY
-89 FFKHK
+89 LLKNK
-94 LTKGLAQVH
+94 LNKGLPQVH
-103 AAIAKKNSS
+103 AAIAKKNSA
-112 MPNNLIYDQ
+112 MPQHLIYDQ

-142 VTGAAIGSNFSRKY
+142 VTGAAIGANFSRKY
-156 KLSIKDRTL
+156 RLSIKDRTL
-165 LLACGVAGGIGAAFN
+165 LLACGVAAGIGAAFN

-208 AASGALITKIIL
+208 AATGALVSKIIL
-220 HDGILL
+220 HNGILL

-236 TNVPFYAV
+236 TNVPFYAL
-244 LGLLAGLASVYHMR
+244 LGLLAGLASVYHTR
-258 TFLKIENLT
+258 TFLKIESLMR
-267 QRLKGGVYIKVL
+267 RLKGGLYLKVALGGLLLAVL
-279 IGGAILAA
+279 I
-287 LIFIFPSLFGE
+287 FVFPSLFGE

-308 KDPRSLMDNSLF
+308 QNPSNLLDNSLF
-320 ENFNKYPWVVLC
+320 EKFNKNPWVVLA

-341 PFATALTLGAGG
+341 PLATALTLGAGG

-373 EALNLSGFF
+373 AALNLTGFIQI
-382 NLPVNNF
+382 PVNNF

-419 TLMIPLMLVASISYA
+419 TLMIPLMLVSSISYA

-446 KRSVKKGEALTQDR
+446 KRSVQKGEALTQDR

-477 YPLLH
+477 YPLLY
-482 PEDHLEEL
+482 PENQLEDL
-490 IEILAHS
+490 IEILAQS
-497 SRTVFPVINENKEL
+497 SRTVFPVINQRKEL

-520 RSVMFK
+520 RALMFK
-526 PELYQDLTVGELM
+526 PELYNEITIGELM
-539 SECKQTIS
+539 SEAKQTVN
-547 PQDAMEQVM
+547 PQDPMESVMQV
-556 HIFETTNQIVLPIVE
+556 FEAVDQIVLPIVE
-571 NGYYRGFINKSTIFS
+571 NGYYKGFINKSTVFS

-592 KINTLD
+592 KVNTLE

>member
-1 MIDINKNIGIGRIER
+1 MDLNKSIGIGRIER
-16 WLKWLQYKLSKKQ
+16 WLKWLQYHLTKKQ
-29 FLLIASILVG
+29 FLLVASILVG
-39 LSAGFAAILL
+39 LSAGIAAVVL
-49 KLFVHYI
+49 KTFVHYI

-64 LSNFRFLYLVLPGI
+64 LSDFRFLYLVLPGI
-78 GLLLTVIMSRY
+78 GLLLTVLISRY
-89 FFKHK
+89 LLKNK
-94 LTKGLAQVH
+94 LTKGLPQVH
-103 AAIAKKNSS
+103 AAIAKRNGS
-112 MPNNLIYDQ
+112 MPQHLMYDQ

-128 VGFGGSTGL
+128 VGLGGSTGL

-156 KLSIKDRTL
+156 RLSIKDRTL

-208 AASGALITKIIL
+208 AATGALVTKIVL

-236 TNVPFYAV
+236 TNVPFYAL

-258 TFLKIENLT
+258 TFLKVESLMR
-267 QRLKGGVYIKVL
+267 RLKGGIYLKVL
-279 IGGAILAA
+279 IGGLLLAA

-308 KDPRSLMDNSLF
+308 QDPSSLMDNSLF
-320 ENFNKYPWVVLC
+320 EKFNKNSWVVLA
-332 FTVVVMFAK
+332 FTIVVMFAK
-341 PFATALTLGAGG
+341 PLATALTLGSGG

-363 VGAYLGYSFS
+363 MGAYLGYSFS
-373 EALNLSGFF
+373 AALNMTGLIYI
-382 NLPVNNF
+382 PVNNF

-419 TLMIPLMLVASISYA
+419 TLMIPLMLVSSISYA

-477 YPLLH
+477 YPLLY
-482 PEDHLEEL
+482 PENQLEDL
-490 IEILAHS
+490 VDILSQS
-497 SRTVFPVINENKEL
+497 SRTVFPVINGRKEL
-511 LGLVWLDNV
+511 LGVIWLDNV
-520 RSVMFK
+520 RAVMFK
-526 PELYQDLTVGELM
+526 PELYQEITIGELM
-539 SECKQTIS
+539 TETKQTIS
-547 PQDAMEQVM
+547 PQDPMETVM
-556 HIFETTNQIVLPIVE
+556 QIFEASDQIVLPIVE
-571 NGYYRGFINKSTIFS
+571 NGYYKGFISKSTVFS

-592 KINTLD
+592 KINTLE

>member
-1 MIDINKNIGIGRIER
+1 MEINKTIGIGRIER
-16 WLKWLQYKLSKKQ
+16 WLKWLQYHLNKKQ
-29 FLLIASILVG
+29 FLFIASILVG
-39 LSAGFAAILL
+39 LSAGLAAILL
-49 KLFVHYI
+49 KTFVHYI

-64 LSNFRFLYLVLPGI
+64 LSDFRFLYLVLPAV
-78 GLLLTVIMSRY
+78 GLLLTVLISRY
-89 FFKHK
+89 LLKYK
-94 LTKGLAQVH
+94 LTKGLPQVH
-103 AAIAKKNSS
+103 SAIAKNNSS
-112 MPNNLIYDQ
+112 MPGHLMHDQ
-121 VLTSSVT
+121 VVTSSVT

-142 VTGAAIGSNFSRKY
+142 VTGAAIGSNFARKY
-156 KLSIKDRTL
+156 RLSIKERTL

-208 AASGALITKIIL
+208 AASGALISKIIL

-226 TFSLKETFDY
+226 SFSLKEAFDY
-236 TNVPFYAV
+236 TNVPYYAL

-258 TFLKIENLT
+258 VFLKVESLMH
-267 QRLKGGVYIKVL
+267 RLKIKPYGQVF
-279 IGGAILAA
+279 IGGSILAL

-308 KDPRSLMDNSLF
+308 QDPSSLMDNSLF
-320 ENFNKYPWVVLC
+320 EKFNKYPLVVLA
-332 FTVVVMFAK
+332 FTLLVMFAK
-341 PFATALTLGAGG
+341 PFATALTLGSGG

-373 EALNLSGFF
+373 AALNMTGIFHI
-382 NLPVNNF
+382 PVNNF

-397 LAGIYHAPL
+397 LSGIYHAPL

-419 TLMIPLMLVASISYA
+419 TLMIPLMLVSSISYA

-446 KRSVKKGEALTQDR
+446 KRSAKKGEALTQDR

-466 SLKTDEFIEAD
+466 SLKTDEFIESD
-477 YPLLH
+477 YPILY
-482 PEDHLEEL
+482 PEQHIEDLM
-490 IEILAHS
+490 EILAQS
-497 SRTVFPVINENKEL
+497 SRTVFPVLNKRKEL
-511 LGLVWLDNV
+511 LGLVLLDDI
-520 RSVMFK
+520 RSIIFK
-526 PELYQDLTVGELM
+526 PDYDPQLTIGELM
-539 SECKQTIS
+539 SETKETIS
-547 PQDAMEQVM
+547 PHDSMEVVM
-556 HIFETTNQIVLPIVE
+556 QYFEKSEKLSLPIVE
-571 NGYYRGFINKSTIFS
+571 NNVYKGFINKSTVFS

-592 KINTLD
+592 KVSTLE

>member
-1 MIDINKNIGIGRIER
+1 MEINKTIGIGRIER
-16 WLKWLQYKLSKKQ
+16 WLKWLQYHLSKKQ
-29 FLLIASILVG
+29 FILIASILVG
-39 LSAGFAAILL
+39 LSAGLAAVVL
-49 KLFVHYI
+49 KTFVHYI
-56 FLAATYDK
+56 FLIATYDK
-64 LSNFRFLYLVLPGI
+64 LSDFRFLYLVLPGI
-78 GLLLTVIMSRY
+78 GLLFTVLVVKY
-89 FFKHK
+89 GLKNK
-94 LTKGLAQVH
+94 LTKGLPQVH

-112 MPNNLIYDQ
+112 MPDHLMYDQ

-142 VTGAAIGSNFSRKY
+142 VTGAAIGSNFARKY
-156 KLSIKDRTL
+156 RLSIKDRTL

-208 AASGALITKIIL
+208 AATGALVTKVIL

-226 TFSLKETFDY
+226 TFSLKESFDY
-236 TNVPFYAV
+236 TNVPFYTF
-244 LGLLAGLASVYHMR
+244 LGLLAGIASVYHMR
-258 TFLKIENLT
+258 TFLKVESLI
-267 QRLKGGVYIKVL
+267 QRLKAGVYTKIL
-279 IGGAILAA
+279 IGGILLAS
-287 LIFIFPSLFGE
+287 LIYIFPSLFGE

-308 KDPRSLMDNSLF
+308 QDPSSLMDNSLF
-320 ENFNKYPWVVLC
+320 EKFKQYPWVVLA
-332 FTVVVMFAK
+332 FTAIVMLAK
-341 PFATALTLGAGG
+341 PFATALTLGSGG

-373 EALNLSGFF
+373 AALNLTGYFH
-382 NLPVNNF
+382 LPVNNF

-446 KRSVKKGEALTQDR
+446 KRSAKRGEALTQDR

-466 SLKTDEFIEAD
+466 ALKTDEFIESD
-477 YPLLH
+477 YPTLF
-482 PEDHLEEL
+482 PEDQLENL
-490 IEILAHS
+490 IEILALS
-497 SRTVFPVINENKEL
+497 SRTVFPVINKRKEL
-511 LGLVWLDNV
+511 LGLIWLDNV
-520 RSVMFK
+520 RGVMFK
-526 PELYQDLTVGELM
+526 PELYQEITIGELM
-539 SECKQTIS
+539 TACKQTIS
-547 PQDAMEQVM
+547 PQDRMEDVM
-556 HIFETTNQIVLPIVE
+556 RIFEDTEQLILPIVE
-571 NGYYRGFINKSTIFS
+571 NGIYKGFINKSTVFS

-592 KINTLD
+592 KINTLE

>member
-1 MIDINKNIGIGRIER
+1 MEINKTIGIGRVER
-16 WLKWLQYKLSKKQ
+16 WLKWLQYHLSKKQ
-29 FLLIASILVG
+29 FILIASILVG
-39 LSAGFAAILL
+39 LSAGLAAVVL
-49 KLFVHYI
+49 KTFVHYI
-56 FLAATYDK
+56 FLIATYDK
-64 LSNFRFLYLVLPGI
+64 LSDFRFLYLVLPGI
-78 GLLLTVIMSRY
+78 GLLFTVLVIKY
-89 FFKHK
+89 GLKNK
-94 LTKGLAQVH
+94 LTKGLPQVH

-112 MPNNLIYDQ
+112 MPDHLMYDQ

-142 VTGAAIGSNFSRKY
+142 VTGAAIGSNFARKY
-156 KLSIKDRTL
+156 RLSIKDRTL

-208 AASGALITKIIL
+208 AATGALVTKVIL

-226 TFSLKETFDY
+226 TFSLKENFDY
-236 TNVPFYAV
+236 TNVPFYTF
-244 LGLLAGLASVYHMR
+244 LGLLAGIASVYHMR
-258 TFLKIENLT
+258 TFLKVENLM
-267 QRLKGGVYIKVL
+267 QRLKAGVYTKIL
-279 IGGAILAA
+279 IGGVLLAS
-287 LIFIFPSLFGE
+287 LIYIFPSLFGE

-308 KDPRSLMDNSLF
+308 QDPSSLMDNSLF
-320 ENFNKYPWVVLC
+320 EKFKQYPWVVLT
-332 FTVVVMFAK
+332 FTAIVMLAK
-341 PFATALTLGAGG
+341 PFATALTLGSGG

-373 EALNLSGFF
+373 AALNLTGYF

-446 KRSVKKGEALTQDR
+446 KRSAKRGEALTQDR

-466 SLKTDEFIEAD
+466 ALKTDEFIESD
-477 YPLLH
+477 YPTLF
-482 PEDHLEEL
+482 PEDQLENL
-490 IEILAHS
+490 IEILALS
-497 SRTVFPVINENKEL
+497 SRTVFPVINKRKEL
-511 LGLVWLDNV
+511 LGLIWLDNV
-520 RSVMFK
+520 RGVMFK
-526 PELYQDLTVGELM
+526 PELYQEITIGELM
-539 SECKQTIS
+539 TACKQTIS
-547 PQDAMEQVM
+547 PQDRMEDVM
-556 HIFETTNQIVLPIVE
+556 RIFEDTEQLILPIVE
-571 NGYYRGFINKSTIFS
+571 NGIYKGFINKSTVFS

-592 KINTLD
+592 KINTLE

>member
-1 MIDINKNIGIGRIER
+1 MDWNKLIGIGRIER
-16 WLKWLQYKLSKKQ
+16 WLKWLQYHLNKKQ

-39 LSAGFAAILL
+39 LSAGLAAVVL
-49 KLFVHYI
+49 KTFVHYI

-64 LSNFRFLYLVLPGI
+64 LSDFRFLYLVLPGI
-78 GLLLTVIMSRY
+78 GLLLTVLITR
-89 FFKHK
+89 FGLKDK
-94 LTKGLAQVH
+94 LTKGLPQVH
-103 AAIAKKNSS
+103 SAIAKKNSS
-112 MPNNLIYDQ
+112 MPSNLMYDQ

-128 VGFGGSTGL
+128 VGLGGSTGL

-142 VTGAAIGSNFSRKY
+142 VTGAAIGANFSRKY

-208 AASGALITKIIL
+208 AATGALVTKIIL

-236 TNVPFYAV
+236 TNVPFYAL
-244 LGLLAGLASVYHMR
+244 LGLLAGLTSVYHTR
-258 TFLKIENLT
+258 SFLKVENLT
-267 QRLKGGVYIKVL
+267 KRLKGGIYLKVL
-279 IGGAILAA
+279 IGGALLAG
-287 LIFIFPSLFGE
+287 LIFIFPSLYGE

-308 KDPRSLMDNSLF
+308 QDPSSLMDNSLF
-320 ENFNKYPWVVLC
+320 EKFNKNPWVVLA
-332 FTVVVMFAK
+332 FTIVVMFAK
-341 PFATALTLGAGG
+341 PIATALTLGAGG

-373 EALNLSGFF
+373 AVLNLTGVFHI
-382 NLPVNNF
+382 PVNNF

-466 SLKTDEFIEAD
+466 SLKTDEFIESD
-477 YPLLH
+477 YPLLY
-482 PEDHLEEL
+482 PSDQLEDL
-490 IEILAHS
+490 IEIIAHS
-497 SRTVFPVINENKEL
+497 SRTVFPVISQRKEL
-511 LGLVWLDNV
+511 LGIVWLDNV
-520 RSVMFK
+520 RAVMFR
-526 PELYQDLTVGELM
+526 PELYNEMTIGELM
-539 SECKQTIS
+539 SETKDTIS
-547 PQDAMEQVM
+547 PQDPMEKVM
-556 HIFETTNQIVLPIVE
+556 QIFEATDQIILPIVE
-571 NGYYRGFINKSTIFS
+571 NGYYRGFINKSTVFS

-592 KINTLD
+592 KVNTLE

>member
-1 MIDINKNIGIGRIER
+1 MEINKTIGIGRVER
-16 WLKWLQYKLSKKQ
+16 WLKWLQYHLSKKQ
-29 FLLIASILVG
+29 FILIASILVG
-39 LSAGFAAILL
+39 LSAGLAAVVL
-49 KLFVHYI
+49 KTFVHYI
-56 FLAATYDK
+56 FLIATYDK
-64 LSNFRFLYLVLPGI
+64 LSDFRFLYLVLPGI
-78 GLLLTVIMSRY
+78 GLLFTVLVIKY
-89 FFKHK
+89 GLKNK
-94 LTKGLAQVH
+94 LTKGLPQVH

-112 MPNNLIYDQ
+112 MPDHLMYDQ

-142 VTGAAIGSNFSRKY
+142 VTGAAIGSNFARKY
-156 KLSIKDRTL
+156 RLSIKDRTL

-208 AASGALITKIIL
+208 AATGALVTKVIL

-226 TFSLKETFDY
+226 TFSLKENFDY
-236 TNVPFYAV
+236 TNVPFYTF
-244 LGLLAGLASVYHMR
+244 LGLLAGIASVYHMR
-258 TFLKIENLT
+258 TFLKVENLM
-267 QRLKGGVYIKVL
+267 QRLKAGVYTKIL
-279 IGGAILAA
+279 IGGVLLAS
-287 LIFIFPSLFGE
+287 LIYIFPSLFGE

-308 KDPRSLMDNSLF
+308 QDPSSLMDNSLF
-320 ENFNKYPWVVLC
+320 EKFKQYPWVVLT
-332 FTVVVMFAK
+332 FTAIVMLAK
-341 PFATALTLGAGG
+341 PFATALTLGSGG

-373 EALNLSGFF
+373 AALNLTGYFH
-382 NLPVNNF
+382 LPVNNF

-446 KRSVKKGEALTQDR
+446 KRSAKRGEALTQDR

-466 SLKTDEFIEAD
+466 ALKTDEFIESD
-477 YPLLH
+477 YPTLF
-482 PEDHLEEL
+482 PEDQLENL
-490 IEILAHS
+490 IEILALS
-497 SRTVFPVINENKEL
+497 SRTVFPVINKRKEL
-511 LGLVWLDNV
+511 LGLIWLDNV
-520 RSVMFK
+520 RGVMFK
-526 PELYQDLTVGELM
+526 PELYQEITIGELM
-539 SECKQTIS
+539 TACKQAIS
-547 PQDAMEQVM
+547 PQDRMEDVM
-556 HIFETTNQIVLPIVE
+556 HIFEDTEQLILPIVE
-571 NGYYRGFINKSTIFS
+571 NGIYKGFINKSTVFS

-592 KINTLD
+592 KINTLE

>member
-1 MIDINKNIGIGRIER
+1 MEINKTIGIGRIER
-16 WLKWLQYKLSKKQ
+16 WLKWLQYHLNKKQ

-39 LSAGFAAILL
+39 LSAGLAAVVL
-49 KLFVHYI
+49 KTFVHYI
-56 FLAATYDK
+56 FLASTYDK
-64 LSNFRFLYLVLPGI
+64 LSDFRFLYLVLPGV
-78 GLLLTVIMSRY
+78 GLLLTVLLVKFGLKY
-89 FFKHK
+89 K
-94 LTKGLAQVH
+94 LSKGLPQVH
-103 AAIAKKNSS
+103 SAIAKKNSS
-112 MPNNLIYDQ
+112 MPNHLMYDQ

-128 VGFGGSTGL
+128 VGLGGSTGL

-142 VTGAAIGSNFSRKY
+142 VTGAAIGSNFARKY
-156 KLSIKDRTL
+156 RLSIKDRTL

-208 AASGALITKIIL
+208 AATGALVTKVIL

-226 TFSLKETFDY
+226 TFSLKESFDY
-236 TNVPFYAV
+236 TNVPFYAL
-244 LGLLAGLASVYHMR
+244 LGLLAGLASVYHTR
-258 TFLKIENLT
+258 TFLKVESLMR
-267 QRLKGGVYIKVL
+267 RLKGGMYLKVV
-279 IGGAILAA
+279 IGGLLLAA
-287 LIFIFPSLFGE
+287 LIYIFPSLFGE

-308 KDPRSLMDNSLF
+308 QDPSSLMDNSLF
-320 ENFNKYPWVVLC
+320 EKFKQYPWVVLA
-332 FTVVVMFAK
+332 FTAIVMLAK
-341 PFATALTLGAGG
+341 PFATALTLGSGG

-373 EALNLSGFF
+373 AALNLTGYFH
-382 NLPVNNF
+382 LPVNNF

-446 KRSVKKGEALTQDR
+446 KRSAKRGEALTQDR

-466 SLKTDEFIEAD
+466 ALKTDEFIESD
-477 YPLLH
+477 YPTLF
-482 PEDHLEEL
+482 PEDQLENL
-490 IEILAHS
+490 IEILALS
-497 SRTVFPVINENKEL
+497 SRTVFPVINKRKEL
-511 LGLVWLDNV
+511 LGLIWLDNV
-520 RSVMFK
+520 RGVMFK
-526 PELYQDLTVGELM
+526 PELYQEITIGELM
-539 SECKQTIS
+539 TACKQTIS
-547 PQDAMEQVM
+547 PQDRMEDVM
-556 HIFETTNQIVLPIVE
+556 RIFEDTEQLILPIVE
-571 NGYYRGFINKSTIFS
+571 NGIYKGFINKSTVFS

-592 KINTLD
+592 KINTLE